1 MTETNT
7 PAAEAVA
14 TTVVASEQAVTP
26 ATEETT
32 APETLE
38 TAEQPET
45 KTEQLRDDE
54 GKFLPKHP
62 RVEKLQTKIN
72 ELTRV
77 KHDTVREVER
87 LRAEAAELRKQLSQE
102 PDLAPDDFRGQQS
115 YEVKKAL
122 KEERLDGI
130 QNRAQYLEAAA
141 EHASTVIIATQ
152 AEALRDQITDIDR
165 IWKAP
170 ADGGPPL
177 SKMMVEA
184 MARVENGALVA
195 YHLSKNPREAA
206 RLMEADP
213 MTVATE
219 IGRLSAQVKPATPV
233 RRVSQAPQPVQTVS
247 GSNAAPSPDIAALS
261 FKDYEALMNKRELER
276 MA

>member
-1 MTETNT
+1 MTEIAT

-14 TTVVASEQAVTP
+14 TTVVAPEQAVVP
-26 ATEETT
+26 AAETV

-77 KHDTVREVER
+77 KHDTAREVER
-87 LRAEAAELRKQLSQE
+87 LRAEAVELRKQLSQE
-102 PDLAPDDFRGQQS
+102 PEFAPDDFRGQQS

-184 MARVENGALVA
+184 MSRVENGALVA
-195 YHLSKNPREAA
+195 YHFSKNPREAA

-213 MTVATE
+213 LTVATE
-219 IGRLSAQVKPATPV
+219 IGRISAQVKPATPV

-261 FKDYEALMNKRELER
+261 FKDYEAMMNKRELER

>member
-1 MTETNT
+1 MTEIAT

-14 TTVVASEQAVTP
+14 TTVVAPEQAVVP
-26 ATEETT
+26 ATETV

-77 KHDTVREVER
+77 KHDTAREVER
-87 LRAEAAELRKQLSQE
+87 LRAEAVELRKQLSQE
-102 PDLAPDDFRGQQS
+102 PEFAPDDFRGQQS

-184 MARVENGALVA
+184 MSRVENGALVA
-195 YHLSKNPREAA
+195 YHFSKNPREAA

-213 MTVATE
+213 LTVATE
-219 IGRLSAQVKPATPV
+219 IGRISAQVKPATPV

-261 FKDYEALMNKRELER
+261 FKDYEAMMNKRELER